1 MLCLPAKLYAIVM
14 AAIILFNIYI
24 GSMSLVTTNTISL
37 FVGTLLLWTLCA
49 ANMEFVAYSLMIL
62 PVLFFV
68 FLIALVF
75 YDKSNLRIQHQ
86 YVYKNELESNYSNGS
101 CPEKCQ
107 TGQCCNKAE
116 CDCTI

>member
-1 MLCLPAKLYAIVM
+1 L
-14 AAIILFNIYI
+14 YI

-49 ANMEFVAYSLMIL
+49 ANMEFVAYSLLIL
-62 PVLFFV
+62 PVIFFV
-68 FLIALVF
+68 FLVAIVF
-75 YDKSNLRIQHQ
+75 YDTSNSRIKHQ
-86 YVYKNELESNYSNGS
+86 YVYKNELESNYSDRSS

-107 TGQCCNKAE
+107 TGQCCNKIE